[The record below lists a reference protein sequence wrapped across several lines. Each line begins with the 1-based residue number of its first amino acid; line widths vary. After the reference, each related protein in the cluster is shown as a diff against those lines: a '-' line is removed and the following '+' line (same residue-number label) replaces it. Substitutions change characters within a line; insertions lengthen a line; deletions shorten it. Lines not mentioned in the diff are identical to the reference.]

1 MADKL
6 FALLAVAAEHAG
18 EHGGGHAPGPLA
30 LGIAPPVAIVAA
42 AMTVLILLALYLG
55 VPKLLGS
62 MLDKKITGIKHMLD
76 EASSLR
82 KEAEALKS
90 EYEAKI
96 AGAEKLAAEFKTAA
110 EHEAQMIID
119 KAQAD
124 ATALVARREK
134 MAEDKIAAA
143 ERTAIAELRAK
154 TAEAASAAAR
164 RLIKD
169 NHNAQA
175 DRVLVDQAIS
185 GI

>member
-1 MADKL
+1 MADSIL
-6 FALLAVAAEHAG
+6 SLLSVAAEHGA
-18 EHGGGHAPGPLA
+18 EHGAAHAGPIA
-30 LGIAPPVAIVAA
+30 FGFAPPVWIVAA
-42 AMTVLILLALYLG
+42 AMAVLIGLMLYLG

-62 MLDKKITGIKHMLD
+62 MLDNKIAGIKHMLD
-76 EASSLR
+76 EAASLR
-82 KEAEALKS
+82 KEAEALKA

-96 AGAEKLAAEFKTAA
+96 AGAEKLAAEFRTAA

-143 ERTAIAELRAK
+143 ERTALAELRAK
-154 TAEAASAAAR
+154 AAEAAATAAR

-175 DRVLVDQAIS
+175 DKALVDQAIS